1 MFFSFNAINR
11 FKRPTLSV
19 QRTLSLPKL
28 SPSSDGDSLS
38 DPCTMAPPKPPRTA
52 LIMSN
57 RLLNVSDSRSL
68 DKAEIK
74 NALQNWQMNVIM
86 NEDKK
91 RAMEIPSAKYTNR
104 GIADG
109 STNSMNLQLPLLNL
123 QSTSQQHLA
132 MPPANQK
139 PTQTI
144 YPTNRSPTLME
155 FQKKGYRQREIRRH
169 TLQNAID
176 HNMLKRIRH
185 YEEEKNLL
193 KRKFNLN

>member
-1 MFFSFNAINR
+1 
-11 FKRPTLSV
+11 
-19 QRTLSLPKL
+19 
-28 SPSSDGDSLS
+28 
-38 DPCTMAPPKPPRTA
+38 MAPPKPPRTA

-57 RLLNVSDSRSL
+57 RLVADSRSL

-74 NALQNWQMNVIM
+74 SALQNWQMNVIM
-86 NEDKK
+86 NE
-91 RAMEIPSAKYTNR
+91 AKFTNR

-109 STNSMNLQLPLLNL
+109 STNSMNLQSPLRQ

-132 MPPANQK
+132 MPATNQK

-144 YPTNRSPTLME
+144 YPTNRSPTLLE
-155 FQKKGYRQREIRRH
+155 FQKKGYRQREVRRH

-193 KRKFNLN
+193 KRTYEFQLSKR